1 MLTSDTIK
9 KTLNFLIFDYAYTFQ
24 TPAVHAPCP
33 FVCNIFGAKLDCCD
47 FRLEVFYDS
56 GWKESPCDSN
66 KKCALI
72 LLPTMAL
79 KILLADDHA
88 VVREGLRVLLERE
101 GFLFS
106 GEASDGREAIQLCDK
121 NKPDIA
127 VLDLSMPLLNGIDAG
142 REIIKNNPKTKVI
155 LLTMHTE
162 DHLVLESLR
171 AGVTGYVLKTRA
183 SSELV
188 QAIRAVS
195 KGEMYLT
202 QSISRTIV
210 QAFLNKGEAPDNSKF
225 LSDRERQ
232 VLQLVAEGKTTK
244 ELATI
249 LGISTKTAE
258 SHRSNI
264 MEKLDIHDIAGLV
277 RYAIRTGIIQ
287 N

>member
-1 MLTSDTIK
+1 VWF
-9 KTLNFLIFDYAYTFQ
+9 N
-24 TPAVHAPCP
+24 PAKPEC
-33 FVCNIFGAKLDCCD
+33 
-47 FRLEVFYDS
+47 E
-56 GWKESPCDSN
+56 
-66 KKCALI
+66 
-72 LLPTMAL
+72 TMAL

-106 GEASDGREAIQLCDK
+106 GEASDGREAILLCEK

-127 VLDLSMPLLNGIDAG
+127 VLDLAMPLLNGIDAA
-142 REIIKNNPKTKVI
+142 REIIKTNSKIKVI

-183 SSELV
+183 SNELV

-195 KGEMYLT
+195 KGEMFLT

-210 QAFLNKGEAPDNSKF
+210 QAFLNKDEVPDRF

-244 ELATI
+244 ELASI
-249 LGISTKTAE
+249 LGISAKTAE

-264 MEKLDIHDIAGLV
+264 MDKLDIHDVAGLV

-287 N
+287 S

>member
-1 MLTSDTIK
+1 
-9 KTLNFLIFDYAYTFQ
+9 
-24 TPAVHAPCP
+24 
-33 FVCNIFGAKLDCCD
+33 
-47 FRLEVFYDS
+47 
-56 GWKESPCDSN
+56 
-66 KKCALI
+66 
-72 LLPTMAL
+72 MAL

-101 GFLFS
+101 GFTYS
-106 GEASDGREAIQLCDK
+106 AEASDGREAIQLCEK
-121 NKPDIA
+121 HKPDIA
-127 VLDLSMPLLNGIDAG
+127 VLDLAMPLLNGIDAA
-142 REIIKNNPKTKVI
+142 REIIKSNSKIKVI

-210 QAFLNKGEAPDNSKF
+210 QAFLNKDDVPDRF

-249 LGISTKTAE
+249 LGISAKTAE

-264 MEKLDIHDIAGLV
+264 MDKLDIHDVAGLV

-287 N
+287 S

>member
-1 MLTSDTIK
+1 
-9 KTLNFLIFDYAYTFQ
+9 
-24 TPAVHAPCP
+24 
-33 FVCNIFGAKLDCCD
+33 
-47 FRLEVFYDS
+47 
-56 GWKESPCDSN
+56 
-66 KKCALI
+66 
-72 LLPTMAL
+72 MAL

-106 GEASDGREAIQLCDK
+106 GEASDGREAIVLCER

-127 VLDLSMPLLNGIDAG
+127 VLDLAMPLLNGIDAA
-142 REIIKNNPKTKVI
+142 REIIKTNSKIKVI

-183 SSELV
+183 SNELV

-195 KGEMYLT
+195 KGEMFLT

-210 QAFLNKGEAPDNSKF
+210 QAFLNKSEAPDRF

-244 ELATI
+244 ELASI
-249 LGISTKTAE
+249 LGISAKTAE

-264 MEKLDIHDIAGLV
+264 MDKLDIHDVAGLV

-287 N
+287 S

>member
-1 MLTSDTIK
+1 
-9 KTLNFLIFDYAYTFQ
+9 
-24 TPAVHAPCP
+24 
-33 FVCNIFGAKLDCCD
+33 
-47 FRLEVFYDS
+47 
-56 GWKESPCDSN
+56 
-66 KKCALI
+66 
-72 LLPTMAL
+72 MAL

-106 GEASDGREAIQLCDK
+106 GEASDGREAIVLCER

-127 VLDLSMPLLNGIDAG
+127 VLDLAMPLLNGIDAA
-142 REIIKNNPKTKVI
+142 REIIKTNPKIKVI

-195 KGEMYLT
+195 KGEMFLT

-210 QAFLNKGEAPDNSKF
+210 QAFLNKNEAQDRF

-244 ELATI
+244 ELASI
-249 LGISTKTAE
+249 LGISAKTAE

-264 MEKLDIHDIAGLV
+264 MDKLDIHDVAGLV

-287 N
+287 S

>member
-1 MLTSDTIK
+1 M
-9 KTLNFLIFDYAYTFQ
+9 
-24 TPAVHAPCP
+24 P
-33 FVCNIFGAKLDCCD
+33 
-47 FRLEVFYDS
+47 
-56 GWKESPCDSN
+56 
-66 KKCALI
+66 
-72 LLPTMAL
+72 L

-101 GFLFS
+101 GFTFS
-106 GEASDGREAIQLCDK
+106 AEAADGREAIQLCEK
-121 NKPDIA
+121 HKPDIA
-127 VLDLSMPLLNGIDAG
+127 VLDLAMPLLNGIDAA
-142 REIIKNNPKTKVI
+142 REIIKANSKIKVI

-210 QAFLNKGEAPDNSKF
+210 QAFLNKDDVPDRS

-249 LGISTKTAE
+249 LGISAKTAE

-264 MEKLDIHDIAGLV
+264 MDKLDIHDVAGLV

-287 N
+287 S